1 MIHLISLSTYVA
13 RKHVGIV
20 WSECLIL
27 IHKYLRSTYVP
38 NTISGSGVNT
48 EISIASLCLYGA

>member
-1 MIHLISLSTYVA
+1 M
-13 RKHVGIV
+13 GIV

-38 NTISGSGVNT
+38 NTISGSGVNI
-48 EISIASLCLYGA
+48 EVSIESLCLHGAYILEGGDQQ